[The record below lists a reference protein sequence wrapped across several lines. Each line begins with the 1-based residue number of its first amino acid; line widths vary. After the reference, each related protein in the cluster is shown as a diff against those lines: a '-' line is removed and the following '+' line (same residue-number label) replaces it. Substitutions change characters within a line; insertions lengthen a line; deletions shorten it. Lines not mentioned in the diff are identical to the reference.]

1 MRHIEYKEL
10 CSWFEKGFVQY
21 EEIALALSAAWN
33 SRQNIILFGK
43 GGYGKSE
50 FAEEFGKFLVEKN
63 QISPKDTYVLSLNA
77 SSTEDKL
84 LGGTD
89 MKKLMT
95 DGEICYL
102 LQYAF
107 TNFKYVIFE
116 ELFDASPL
124 VLSSLKDI
132 LQSGYVRN
140 GNQVE
145 KVKTEMI
152 VGCTNFTRENFVT
165 DNSTEA
171 LMQRFML
178 SMEVVWENH
187 DIICYKEMFKK
198 RFPNIETTTYELF
211 LQVIDEA
218 NSSVGQVIGHEYVS
232 PRSAVKGFNIL
243 KENDFNYRVLKYVY
257 SISRGYEKIKDR
269 IERLSAVI
277 KNKKEITDFA
287 ETIGQVVEKTLSD
300 NTLRNVQRVDSY
312 VVVLKAL
319 ENAPAAL
326 DENAGYLKLVKNI
339 IKEQALN
346 VFSLIKSKASITKAT
361 GIFQRIVDTEISDAK
376 AVAEINAE
384 LLNFYEKR

>member
-1 MRHIEYKEL
+1 MRHIEHKEL
-10 CSWFEKGFVQY
+10 CSWFAKDFVQY

-33 SRQNIILFGK
+33 SKQNIILFGK

-63 QISPKDTYVLSLNA
+63 QISPKDMYVLSLNA
-77 SSTEDKL
+77 SSTEDKI

-95 DGEICYL
+95 EGEICYL

-107 TNFKYVIFE
+107 TNFRYVIFE

-187 DIICYKEMFKK
+187 DIACYREMFKK
-198 RFPNIETTTYELF
+198 RFPNIETTSYELF

-257 SISRGYEKIKDR
+257 SISRGYEKMKDR

-287 ETIGQVVEKTLSD
+287 EEIGQVIETALNQKG
-300 NTLRNVQRVDSY
+300 RNVQRLDAY
-312 VVVLKAL
+312 VAAIHALKI
-319 ENAPAAL
+319 APAAL
-326 DENAGYLKLVKNI
+326 DENAEYLKQVKQV
-339 IKEQALN
+339 IKEQAFAL
-346 VFSLIKSKASITKAT
+346 FYLIKSNASITKSV
-361 GIFQRIVDTEISDAK
+361 GIFQRIVNTNLYNS
-376 AVAEINAE
+376 AELECINEE
-384 LLNFYEKR
+384 LLNHFKK

>member
-1 MRHIEYKEL
+1 MRHINYKEV
-10 CSWFEKGFVQY
+10 CSWFGKSFVQY
-21 EEIALALSAAWN
+21 EEVALALSAAWN

-77 SSTEDKL
+77 SSTEDKI

-107 TNFKYVIFE
+107 TNFRYVIFE
-116 ELFDASPL
+116 ELFDASSL

-152 VGCTNFTRENFVT
+152 VGCTNFTRENFVV

-178 SMEVVWENH
+178 SMEIVWENH
-187 DIICYKEMFKK
+187 DISAYREMFVK
-198 RFPNIETTTYELF
+198 RFPNVAPLQYEMF
-211 LQVIDEA
+211 LQIIEEA
-218 NSSVGQVIGHEYVS
+218 NSTVGNTIGHEYVS
-232 PRSAVKGFNIL
+232 PRSSVKGFNIL
-243 KENDFNYRVLKYVY
+243 QDNDFNYRILKYVY
-257 SISRGYEKIKDR
+257 SISRGYAKMKDR
-269 IERLSAVI
+269 IGRQILIIE
-277 KNKKEITDFA
+277 NKKAITEFA
-287 ETIGQVVEKTLSD
+287 ETIGNFVSSNLIDKSI
-300 NTLRNVQRVDSY
+300 RNVKRVDAY
-312 VVVLKAL
+312 VIVLKAL

-326 DENAGYLKLVKNI
+326 DENADYLQHVKNI
-339 IKEQALN
+339 IKEKAKNL
-346 VFSLIKSKASITKAT
+346 FSLIKNQASLTKAT
-361 GIFQRIVDTEISDAK
+361 GIFQRIVDTEINDHK
-376 AVAEINAE
+376 AFEELNKE
-384 LLNFYEKR
+384 LLKHFGK